1 MSDHVNIAMPRSQ
14 RVARVLAFGFGATT
28 VMWLLCYVAM
38 LQPGQLVGEA
48 LFVMVVL
55 ALMGAAALATSDL
68 ASPARGLWRGSW
80 IGAVSAV
87 LNLLLIG
94 SLLGGDSAGEMF
106 TWVAGLI
113 GGSIVVGGIGGLIG
127 SAIRKGGDA
136 RPVSGN
142 WLGAFAFVSACI
154 VFLMIVT
161 GGIVTGFE
169 AGLAVPDWPNSY
181 GHNMLLYPLS
191 EMISDLDNGIYY
203 EHAHRLTGM
212 YVGLT
217 TMTLCAMLW
226 WGDRRLWVGV
236 AGTVILLMVIGQGVL
251 GGLRVTGVLT
261 MTDDPSILSPSTALG
276 IVHGVFGQI
285 CFAGMVLIAAVTTS
299 RWSSGPKAQPHVS
312 ASTDRMLGVILLVAF
327 LLQLIIGATYRHLI
341 VEMGVKSDESMLLLM
356 GHIFM
361 AVLVTILAI
370 LNGLRS
376 ASTHGAEPIL
386 KRVGLIL
393 LALVGVQLLLGILAT
408 ISVLMRGE
416 GEGIPALEVLATS
429 AHQANG
435 ALLLGTSTLLAF
447 WYIRLLKPTPI
458 DQAVQAVAGQ
468 PESRL

>member
-1 MSDHVNIAMPRSQ
+1 MLDHHNIALPRSQ
-14 RVARVLAFGFGATT
+14 RAARVLTFGFGATT

-55 ALMGAAALATSDL
+55 ALMGAAALASSDL
-68 ASPARGLWRGSW
+68 SSPARGLWRGSW
-80 IGAVSAV
+80 VGMVSAL
-87 LNLLLIG
+87 LNLLLVG
-94 SLLGGDSAGEMF
+94 SLMGGDSQGEMF
-106 TWVAGLI
+106 IWVAGLI
-113 GGSIVVGGIGGLIG
+113 AGSVVAGGLGGLIG
-127 SAIRKGGDA
+127 AAVRYGDQRK
-136 RPVSGN
+136 PWSGN
-142 WLGAFAFVSACI
+142 WLGSFAFVSACI
-154 VFLMIVT
+154 VFLMIIT

-191 EMISDLDNGIYY
+191 EMIADLDSGIYY

-217 TMTLCAMLW
+217 TMTLCILVW
-226 WGDRRLWVGV
+226 WADRRIWVGV

-261 MTDDPSILSPSTALG
+261 MSEDPTMLSPNTAIG

-285 CFAGMVLIAAVTTS
+285 CFAGMVLIAAVTSS
-299 RWSSGPKAQPHVS
+299 RWSTGPKPTPHVS
-312 ASTDRMLGVILLVAF
+312 AGTDHILGLILLVAF
-327 LLQLIIGATYRHLI
+327 LFQLIIGATYRHLI
-341 VEMGVKSDESMLLLM
+341 VEMGVQSDQSMLLLM

-361 AVLVTILAI
+361 AVLVTVLAI

-376 ASTHGAEPIL
+376 ASTHGSEPIL
-386 KRVGLIL
+386 KRIGLIL
-393 LALVGVQLLLGILAT
+393 LTLVGVQLLLGVLAT

-416 GEGIPALEVLATS
+416 GEGIPSLEVLATS

-447 WYIRLLKPTPI
+447 WYIRLLRPMAPDMA
-458 DQAVQAVAGQ
+458 DQAARYQ
-468 PESRL
+468 PETRA

>member
-1 MSDHVNIAMPRSQ
+1 MLDRETNTLPLSQ
-14 RVARVLAFGFGATT
+14 RVARVLTFGFGATT

-38 LQPGQLVGEA
+38 LQPGQMVGEV
-48 LFVMVVL
+48 LFVLVVL
-55 ALMGAAALATSDL
+55 ALTGAAALGSSDL
-68 ASPARGLWRGSW
+68 RSPAAGLWRGGW
-80 IGAVSAV
+80 IGGVSAM

-94 SLLGGDSAGEMF
+94 SLLGGDSAEEMLV
-106 TWVAGLI
+106 WIGGLI
-113 GGSIVVGGIGGLIG
+113 AGSVAAGGIGGLIG
-127 SAIRKGGDA
+127 TAIRSG
-136 RPVSGN
+136 RQLNLISGN

-154 VFLMIVT
+154 VFLMIIT

-191 EMISDLDNGIYY
+191 EMIADLDNGIYY

-217 TMTLCAMLW
+217 TMTLCVMLW

-236 AGTVILLMVIGQGVL
+236 AGTAILLMVIGQGVL

-261 MTDDPSILSPSTALG
+261 MSDDPSILSPSTALG

-285 CFAGMVLIAAVTTS
+285 CFAGMVLLAAVTTS
-299 RWSSGPKAQPHVS
+299 RWSTGPAATTHAS
-312 ASTDRMLGVILLVAF
+312 ASTDRLLGIILLVAF
-327 LLQLIIGATYRHLI
+327 LMQLIIGATYRHLI
-341 VEMGVKSDESMLLLM
+341 VEMGVKSDQSMLLLM

-361 AVLVTILAI
+361 AVLVTVLAI
-370 LNGLRS
+370 LNGLRA
-376 ASTHGAEPIL
+376 ASTHGRDPIL
-386 KRVGLIL
+386 KRTGLIL
-393 LALVGVQLLLGILAT
+393 LTLVGVQLLLGVLAT
-408 ISVLMRGE
+408 VAVLMRGE

-447 WYIRLLKPTPI
+447 WYIRLLQPAA
-458 DQAVQAVAGQ
+458 DQAGSILQMQAD
-468 PESRL
+468 